1 MYVTSLFVFP
11 STLLSPKMLVLFPM
25 DNYSFEISSLFPRTG
40 LCGNRQQQVQQPQ
53 HFISII
59 QELPLQITDKRKFN
73 RAFEFHFRAK
83 RKKSGQVENR
93 DFGFRKFV
101 GCRYSLTV
109 SSLFFCVF
117 SCTFY
122 YLICDCNKVGST
134 NSYEPK
140 CLLFLSVI
148 YSILEIFV
156 RPLVLFPEF
165 FFRQFL
171 PVSHLLSVFFCHC
184 HSQHSLTR
192 VMPRSKI
199 ENFQLNPKV

>member
-11 STLLSPKMLVLFPM
+11 STLLSPKILVLFPM

-53 HFISII
+53 HFILYRNYPCRLLIRENLT
-59 QELPLQITDKRKFN
+59 ELSNFISEQNERKAAKWKTGILVSESLQVLFYCI
-73 RAFEFHFRAK
+73 
-83 RKKSGQVENR
+83 
-93 DFGFRKFV
+93 
-101 GCRYSLTV
+101 LT
-109 SSLFFCVF
+109 FFCVF

-156 RPLVLFPEF
+156 RPLVLFPDF
-165 FFRQFL
+165 FFQTIFAGF
-171 PVSHLLSVFFCHC
+171 PSFVGFFFVPFIVTIH
-184 HSQHSLTR
+184 
-192 VMPRSKI
+192 
-199 ENFQLNPKV
+199 